1 MEDENQDDVKL
12 SIQLFDK
19 TSNYFKRA
27 VSLQIDDS
35 FICLDKGNK
44 IIKFQNQ
51 CEIEDNRFLFCPSF
65 DEEFN
70 IYIDNLISHN
80 NIYQNEAIVNE
91 LDNKLW
97 YIIPSN
103 KEENKNKNY
112 CYLSEG
118 DIIKFGNSKFI
129 VNKIK
134 IENNKTNNNNDENN
148 DNNEDIKPF
157 INHIIPRA
165 KNCKFCQSYYFP
177 ICECDEAIYFSCFR
191 KVNNGKV
198 EIKNNSKNTVTKYE
212 LNNFLCQECM
222 CHYSFSYLINIK
234 SPIEKIVPLYSFDFN
249 EPNDD
254 YLILESIGNRNKIV
268 YVINLNKG
276 DIKIGNIKNKENDIG
291 IDDNSID
298 DVFAVIKL
306 EEKTGKIKLENL
318 CEDGFNMGILVQKEI
333 LIENDKIYC
342 FKVGNDVF
350 KLNSIYYPDS
360 DD

>member
-1 MEDENQDDVKL
+1 MRNL
-12 SIQLFDK
+12 
-19 TSNYFKRA
+19 
-27 VSLQIDDS
+27 
-35 FICLDKGNK
+35 
-44 IIKFQNQ
+44 II
-51 CEIEDNRFLFCPSF
+51 
-65 DEEFN
+65 N
-70 IYIDNLISHN
+70 IHIDNLISHN

-254 YLILESIGNRNKIV
+254 YLILESIGN
-268 YVINLNKG
+268 
-276 DIKIGNIKNKENDIG
+276 IKKMI
-291 IDDNSID
+291 
-298 DVFAVIKL
+298 
-306 EEKTGKIKLENL
+306 
-318 CEDGFNMGILVQKEI
+318 
-333 LIENDKIYC
+333 
-342 FKVGNDVF
+342 
-350 KLNSIYYPDS
+350 
-360 DD
+360 